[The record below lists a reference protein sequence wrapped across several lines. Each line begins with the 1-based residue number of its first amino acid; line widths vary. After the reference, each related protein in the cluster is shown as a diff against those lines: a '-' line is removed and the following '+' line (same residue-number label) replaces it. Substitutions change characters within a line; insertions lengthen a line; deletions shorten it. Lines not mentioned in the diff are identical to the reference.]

1 MQRQSAMDFEQ
12 RLQKA
17 IQRGQRRR
25 DERVREAQAQA
36 GDEGEL
42 RRLHSQFRLALSEHI
57 EECMARLPNH
67 FPGFQ
72 FETVFGERGWGA
84 ACSRDDLQMG
94 PGGRRATQYSRLEIT
109 VRPLTEV
116 RILEIGAKGTI
127 RNKEAFLR
135 SHYDRL
141 EDVDLDH
148 FLGLIDRWVLD
159 YVEQYAADV

>member
-1 MQRQSAMDFEQ
+1 MQRPHAMDFEQ

-25 DERVREAQAQA
+25 DEQLREAEAKA
-36 GDEGEL
+36 GDDGEV
-42 RRLHSQFRLALSEHI
+42 RRLHSQYRLALSEHI
-57 EECMARLPNH
+57 EECMTRMPNH

-84 ACSRDDLQMG
+84 ACSRDDLQVG
-94 PGGRRATQYSRLEIT
+94 PRGRRATQYSRLEIT
-109 VRPLTEV
+109 VRPLSEAH
-116 RILEIGAKGTI
+116 ILEIGAKGTI
-127 RNKEAFLR
+127 RNKESFLR

-148 FLGLIDRWVLD
+148 FLALIDRWVLD
-159 YVEQYAADV
+159 YAELYAANV